1 MSPQKCARVW
11 EAEAIEDGRLVDAD
25 RASYERHAAGCAEC
39 RRELA
44 ALAEVRASMM
54 AAPEPVRT
62 PLQRRAER
70 AAILSRAN
78 GDYVRAGGPR
88 AFAGLAFAL
97 AIPVLV
103 VLGLVGRS
111 VLAKRH
117 GEVALG
123 HAAAWAAPAPQF
135 EVVDAR
141 GASWTSAVEG
151 HVAHVSLR
159 AGVAAF
165 HVEHVAPGKRFLLA
179 LPDGELEV
187 HGTRFVVDVQ
197 AGATRSVEVTEGVVA
212 LRLGGAPQRFLR
224 AGERWSADGTASAAT
239 APSDRAT
246 PALAMPH
253 QDDPTA
259 AAATSSAPRVGTSA
273 PSSGPTPSG
282 NVGNAN
288 GVASASASAR
298 PAVSP
303 SDRYAEAIGA
313 YRVGAYAKA
322 DALFAAFL
330 RDFPGDPSC
339 EDAAFLRAVCHQRIG
354 DSAGAASLARAYLA
368 RYPSGLR
375 RPEAE
380 RIAAST
386 AD

>member
-88 AFAGLAFAL
+88 AFARLAFAL

-117 GEVALG
+117 GEVPLG

-224 AGERWSADGTASAAT
+224 AGERWSADGTASATSATSVTSAAPAGSSSALAAPPRNDTT
-239 APSDRAT
+239 APAGTARAVG
-246 PALAMPH
+246 
-253 QDDPTA
+253 
-259 AAATSSAPRVGTSA
+259 AAT
-273 PSSGPTPSG
+273 
-282 NVGNAN
+282 
-288 GVASASASAR
+288 ASASAR

>member
-1 MSPQKCARVW
+1 MSARNCPRGW

-25 RASYERHAAGCAEC
+25 RASYERHAAACAEC

-44 ALAEVRASMM
+44 ALAEVRATMM

-70 AAILSRAN
+70 AAILRRAN
-78 GDYVRAGGPR
+78 GDYVHAGAPR
-88 AFAGLAFAL
+88 TFGRLAFAL
-97 AIPVLV
+97 AIPLLV
-103 VLGLVGRS
+103 VLGVVGR
-111 VLAKRH
+111 
-117 GEVALG
+117 GALG
-123 HAAAWAAPAPQF
+123 RKRLEVSLGQAAGWAAPTPSF

-141 GASWTSAVEG
+141 GAQWSSAIEG

-159 AGVAAF
+159 AGVASF

-187 HGTRFVVDVQ
+187 HGTRFMVDVQ
-197 AGATRSVEVTEGVVA
+197 AGTTRTVEVAEGLVA

-224 AGERWSADGTASAAT
+224 AGERWSATNATNAAPVDSARALPTPPRNDATGAAAT
-239 APSDRAT
+239 ARVPV
-246 PALAMPH
+246 
-253 QDDPTA
+253 
-259 AAATSSAPRVGTSA
+259 VGTGTPPTGASA
-273 PSSGPTPSG
+273 PS
-282 NVGNAN
+282 VD
-288 GVASASASAR
+288 ASTSAR
-298 PAVSP
+298 SALSA

-322 DALFAAFL
+322 DRSFAAFI
-330 RDFPGDPSC
+330 RDFPADPSC

-354 DSAGAASLARAYLA
+354 DPASAASLARAYLA
-368 RYPSGLR
+368 KYPSGLR

-386 AD
+386 PD

>member
-1 MSPQKCARVW
+1 VW

-39 RRELA
+39 KRELA
-44 ALAEVRASMM
+44 ALADVRATMM
-54 AAPEPVRT
+54 AAPEPART

-70 AAILSRAN
+70 AAILRRAN
-78 GDYVRAGGPR
+78 GDYVHAGAPR
-88 AFAGLAFAL
+88 AFGRLAFAL
-97 AIPVLV
+97 AVPLLV
-103 VLGLVGRS
+103 VLFVVGR
-111 VLAKRH
+111 
-117 GEVALG
+117 GALG
-123 HAAAWAAPAPQF
+123 RKRLEVSLGQAAGWGAPTPSF

-141 GASWTSAVEG
+141 GAQWSSAIEG
-151 HVAHVSLR
+151 HVARVSLR
-159 AGVAAF
+159 AGVASF

-187 HGTRFVVDVQ
+187 HGTRFLVDVQ
-197 AGATRSVEVTEGVVA
+197 AGATRSVEVTEGLVA

-224 AGERWSADGTASAAT
+224 AGEHWSADGTTSATSAAPLGT
-239 APSDRAT
+239 VAT
-246 PALAMPH
+246 PAPPPRNDA
-253 QDDPTA
+253 TA
-259 AAATSSAPRVGTSA
+259 AGGTSA
-273 PSSGPTPSG
+273 PLTGTTPGTTPGRTGGTASA
-282 NVGNAN
+282 AN
-288 GVASASASAR
+288 ASASVR
-298 PAVSP
+298 PALSA

-322 DALFAAFL
+322 DALFAAFV

-339 EDAAFLRAVCHQRIG
+339 EDASFLRAVCHQRIG

-380 RIAAST
+380 RIAAPT